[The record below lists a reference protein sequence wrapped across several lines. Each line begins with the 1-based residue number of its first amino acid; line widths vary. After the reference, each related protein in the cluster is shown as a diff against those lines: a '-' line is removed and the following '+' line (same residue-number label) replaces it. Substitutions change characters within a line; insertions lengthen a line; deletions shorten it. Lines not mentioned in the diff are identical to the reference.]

1 MLQKQEAHQE
11 QQRLAGVAGVQH
23 KQARAQQGEIKAI
36 NALRLS
42 SLPAEQVTAHV
53 TPAAAAAAAAAAAQT
68 HAQQQAGTPPD
79 ASAPQGSNNASSRP
93 RTSTHTLSAARH
105 QRWDRGASGGGS
117 GGGGSSSAPRMSSP
131 SLPERGGETSRGSPV
146 RRPGS
151 CTPPGVARAAGLR
164 QAELLQ
170 QPLGELDGP
179 VLAAAAAARAALEEE
194 RAVRSAQDADLQQS
208 LATDAAGALAAEQQ
222 PEVLAQAQAHEQ
234 TVAEAAAAAQHI
246 SGALA
251 AATRDAVTTLPAE
264 PSEDEGSAVSI
275 RARLPDGSS
284 HVRRFGAAS
293 PVADVHQWVR
303 GLEGMPPWDPSSWR
317 LVSSFPRAVLDPG
330 VTVGDCALGGRQVMV
345 FVERAGAADADA

>member
-1 MLQKQEAHQE
+1 M
-11 QQRLAGVAGVQH
+11 AGGCW
-23 KQARAQQGEIKAI
+23 
-36 NALRLS
+36 
-42 SLPAEQVTAHV
+42 
-53 TPAAAAAAAAAAAQT
+53 AAAVVDPPQHRPT
-68 HAQQQAGTPPD
+68 H
-79 ASAPQGSNNASSRP
+79 SSRP
-93 RTSTHTLSAARH
+93 APPQTPQPLRDPTTHPLGPAPAHTPSALLDTSDGTVRKGGTTIGGGAAGDASGARVTPGD
-105 QRWDRGASGGGS
+105 QPLGAPGRLDDGGGASGGGS